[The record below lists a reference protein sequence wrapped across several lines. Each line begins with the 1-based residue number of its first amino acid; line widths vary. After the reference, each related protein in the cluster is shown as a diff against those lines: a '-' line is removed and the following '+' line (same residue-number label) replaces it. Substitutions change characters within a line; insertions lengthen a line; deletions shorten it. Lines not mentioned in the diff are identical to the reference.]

1 MTSTKNRTLGKVL
14 TTSNSDVY
22 TVPAR
27 WNGTVHSLIITN
39 TSASAKTVSLEWYDS
54 VNTTWYYLMKDTLLG
69 ANSIMQIEEP
79 LYLIATEGIR
89 GLASAN
95 SSITVTVKVLEDF
108 ATAL

>member
-1 MTSTKNRTLGKVL
+1 MTPTKNRTIGKVL
-14 TTSNSDVY
+14 ETTNSDIY

-39 TSASAKTVSLEWYDS
+39 TTSASKTVSLEWYDS
-54 VNTTWYYLMKDTLLG
+54 VNSTWYYLMKDTVLG

-79 LYLIATEGIR
+79 LYLIATDQIR

-95 SSITVTVKVLEDF
+95 SSVTVTVKVLEDF